1 MPNEL
6 LWLVFILTDLLL
18 AMLLFRA
25 FGRMG
30 LYSLIVMDIILCN
43 IQVMKIVRIFGLVTT
58 LGNVLYGSIFFATD
72 LLSELYGKRE
82 ARRGVWLGFSALV
95 MATVFMQL
103 TLRFT
108 PDPSDFIHP
117 ALSQIFSFLPR
128 IAAASLIA
136 YVISQHHDVWAFHFW
151 KTRTK
156 GRWLWLRNN
165 ASTGVS
171 QLIDTVIFC
180 FIAFWGLFPL
190 RVFGQIALTT
200 YLFKL
205 LVAVIDT
212 PFIYWGRRMDRMQRR
227 RGT

>member
-6 LWLVFILTDLLL
+6 LWVVFILIDLSL
-18 AMLLFRA
+18 AILVFRT
-25 FGRMG
+25 FGRIG
-30 LYSLIVMDIILCN
+30 LYGIIVIDIILCN
-43 IQVMKIVRIFGLVTT
+43 IQVMKVVRMFGLVTT

-82 ARRGVWLGFSALV
+82 ARRGVWLGFAALV
-95 MATVFMQL
+95 MATIFMQL

-108 PDPSDFIHP
+108 PDQSDFMHP

-136 YVISQHHDVWAFHFW
+136 YIISQHHDVWAFHFW
-151 KTRTK
+151 KNRTK
-156 GRWLWLRNN
+156 GRWLWFRNN
-165 ASTGVS
+165 VSTSAS
-171 QLIDTVIFC
+171 QLMDTVIFC
-180 FIAFWGLFPL
+180 SIAFWGLFPL
-190 RVFGQIALTT
+190 RVFAQISLTT

-212 PFIYWGRRMDRMQRR
+212 PFIYWGRRIGRTQREW
-227 RGT
+227 GA

>member
-6 LWLVFILTDLLL
+6 LWLLFILIDLLL
-18 AMLLFRA
+18 AILVFRA
-25 FGRMG
+25 FGRIG
-30 LYSLIVMDIILCN
+30 LYGIIVMDIILCN
-43 IQVMKIVRIFGLVTT
+43 IQVMKTVRMFGLVTT

-72 LLSELYGKRE
+72 LLSELYGKKA
-82 ARRGVWLGFSALV
+82 ARKGVWLGFAALV
-95 MATVFMQL
+95 ITTVFMQL

-136 YVISQHHDVWAFHFW
+136 YVISQQHDVWAFHFW
-151 KTRTK
+151 RNRTK

-165 ASTGVS
+165 LSTSVS
-171 QLIDTVIFC
+171 QLMDTVVFC
-180 FIAFWGLFPL
+180 SIAFWGLFPL
-190 RVFGQIALTT
+190 SVFVQIGLTT

-212 PFIYWGRRMDRMQRR
+212 PFIYWGRRIGRR
-227 RGT
+227 